1 MSVTSLRDQISNDNC
16 VSKIHDVAPST
27 HGLEGPVNI
36 LSKADAKTTKVFY
49 TNFQSK
55 PHINT
60 PSDLIACALA
70 DCESGTR
77 AICVIENISPEYIE
91 ALGSAWN
98 LDPEFFAGHATNPRQ
113 EDLWTRWQ
121 PPRNQAAAEKSKRYE
136 HLNGYPSIL
145 IQKQLHTKGLTVRRI
160 IFIVIA

>member
-1 MSVTSLRDQISNDNC
+1 METLSVTSLRDQITNDNC

-27 HGLEGPVNI
+27 QGLEGSVNI
-36 LSKADAKTTKVFY
+36 LSKAGARTMKVFY

-77 AICVIENISPEYIE
+77 AICVSENISPEYIE

-98 LDPEFFAGHATNPRQ
+98 LDPEFFAGNATNPRQ

-121 PPRNQAAAEKSKRYE
+121 PPLNQAAAENSKRYE
-136 HLNGYPSIL
+136 HLNGVF
-145 IQKQLHTKGLTVRRI
+145 Q
-160 IFIVIA
+160 